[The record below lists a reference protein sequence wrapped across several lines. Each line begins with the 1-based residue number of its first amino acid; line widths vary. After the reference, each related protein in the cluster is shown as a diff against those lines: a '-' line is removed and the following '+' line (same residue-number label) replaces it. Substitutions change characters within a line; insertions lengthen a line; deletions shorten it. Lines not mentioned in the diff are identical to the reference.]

1 MLPARVV
8 LGVALLAV
16 GTAWLW
22 WLRADRRRPPERR
35 RWRQPD
41 QRTLA
46 WMSALTN
53 VLLGLTLLLWSTQS

>member
-1 MLPARVV
+1 MQLARVV

-16 GTAWLW
+16 GVAWPW
-22 WLRADRRRPPERR
+22 WLLADRRQPPERR

-41 QRTLA
+41 RRTLA

-53 VLLGLTLLLWSTQS
+53 VLLGLTLLLWNAQS

>member
-1 MLPARVV
+1 MQAARVV
-8 LGVALLAV
+8 LGVVALAV
-16 GTAWLW
+16 GLAWVW

-46 WMSALTN
+46 WMTALTN
-53 VLLGLTLLLWSTQS
+53 VLLGLALLAWSAQR